1 MKGAGDAAGAAAA
14 LEVAETVMAR
24 AETRMRGLSPT
35 ERAAAAG
42 RLAEARGL
50 MARAARRVRGGDFG
64 GGAWLCVVEAVV
76 VAEAVAP
83 PTDARAE
90 GA

>member
-1 MKGAGDAAGAAAA
+1 MAKPHTFAGN
-14 LEVAETVMAR
+14 R
-24 AETRMRGLSPT
+24 
-35 ERAAAAG
+35 AG

-50 MARAARRVRGGDFG
+50 MERTGRWIRGGDVG

-76 VAEAVAP
+76 AAEAVAP
-83 PTDARAE
+83 STDARAK

>member
-1 MKGAGDAAGAAAA
+1 MKGAGDAAGAGAA

-24 AETRMRGLSPT
+24 AETRMRGLPPA
-35 ERAAAAG
+35 ERPAAG

-50 MARAARRVRGGDFG
+50 MARAGRRIRGGDVG
-64 GGAWLCVVEAVV
+64 GGAWLCVVEAV

-83 PTDARAE
+83 PTDARAK